1 MTTIQG
7 NAQQFG
13 GFYGAAVN
21 TAANHIQQA
30 PTQQLEQ
37 LKNAMSNLFKTFFQA
52 AAASTLPQVGQGFA
66 QQPGAQTPGFVPS
79 PTESVMNP
87 VNPMSTQTLATGI
100 NNPTNTQTMPFT
112 INNNN
117 AFFVFVPVTG
127 KPPVQTTPAPAKPNL
142 TQFQQDP
149 PGYETP
155 GGYKIVAEGKDA
167 AWKIIDPEGAETR
180 IWGDPHVHESDGGK
194 WDFKKQMTF
203 GLPDGTKITVKTT
216 PPRKNGYTV
225 SQSIDIMNGDQ
236 RATISGIDK
245 NKPETTGIKNDRWA
259 VDAAT
264 KDGDVAILGGDGNDW
279 YLSGKSE
286 IVGSEKQGEILK
298 TKSGDPIA
306 MTQEGLNTMLE
317 FPASGPVPGM
327 PGMGMPQMPGI
338 NMPTVG
344 TPPINPNSNPNTTQ
358 QPIYGGQQFMMQ
370 MMNQLMSSM
379 FQLMQ
384 QSFSGMRTF

>member
-1 MTTIQG
+1 
-7 NAQQFG
+7 
-13 GFYGAAVN
+13 
-21 TAANHIQQA
+21 
-30 PTQQLEQ
+30 
-37 LKNAMSNLFKTFFQA
+37 
-52 AAASTLPQVGQGFA
+52 
-66 QQPGAQTPGFVPS
+66 
-79 PTESVMNP
+79 
-87 VNPMSTQTLATGI
+87 
-100 NNPTNTQTMPFT
+100 
-112 INNNN
+112 
-117 AFFVFVPVTG
+117 
-127 KPPVQTTPAPAKPNL
+127 
-142 TQFQQDP
+142 
-149 PGYETP
+149 
-155 GGYKIVAEGKDA
+155 
-167 AWKIIDPEGAETR
+167 
-180 IWGDPHVHESDGGK
+180 
-194 WDFKKQMTF
+194 
-203 GLPDGTKITVKTT
+203 
-216 PPRKNGYTV
+216 
-225 SQSIDIMNGDQ
+225 MNGDQ